1 MKSSDHKVPSEI
13 MLNITT
19 DKDFLFVIALQDE
32 TYCGDQESLSPI
44 LKELPPLIRIYGII
58 NSGMNNVRIY
68 CVTNNYT
75 DYESVSETT
84 GLKTAIVNTKTT

>member
-1 MKSSDHKVPSEI
+1 

-19 DKDFLFVIALQDE
+19 DKDFLFVIAIQDE
-32 TYCGDQESLSPI
+32 TYSRNQELLSPI
-44 LKELPPLIRIYGII
+44 LKELPTSIRVYGII
-58 NSGMNNVRIY
+58 SSGMNTVRIY

-84 GLKTAIVNTKTT
+84 GFKTAIVNSKTT